1 MSRCN
6 TAASRQ
12 NGTKFVNGGGGA
24 CGRDVG
30 KKRRAACVRPY
41 VSASEWGATPQMVGE
56 KWAAAAVRAL
66 IPLAASA
73 NSDGRPRHST
83 SGERGQIPPLKMDAD
98 AES

>member
-1 MSRCN
+1 MG
-6 TAASRQ
+6 AG
-12 NGTKFVNGGGGA
+12 GT
-24 CGRDVG
+24 CGQDVG

-41 VSASEWGATPQMVGE
+41 VSASERCATPQMVGE

>member
-1 MSRCN
+1 MGEGR
-6 TAASRQ
+6 R
-12 NGTKFVNGGGGA
+12 GGA
-24 CGRDVG
+24 CGQDVG

-41 VSASEWGATPQMVGE
+41 VSGSERGATPQMVGE

>member
-1 MSRCN
+1 MSGWGDLWVGRGKEE
-6 TAASRQ
+6 AKPLAS
-12 NGTKFVNGGGGA
+12 G
-24 CGRDVG
+24 
-30 KKRRAACVRPY
+30 PY
-41 VSASEWGATPQMVGE
+41 VSAAERGATPQMVGE
-56 KWAAAAVRAL
+56 KWAAAVVRAL